1 MTGSL
6 NGWRSR
12 AALLIIGLLGAGWL
26 GWPVWSSFT
35 APGRD
40 ALETETPFLLAA
52 LLGLLGVL
60 TTSIWLD
67 AGRRASIFGPI
78 LLIAGVD
85 VVFRLIMSP
94 GGAGIEPVYALPL
107 LAGAA
112 LGAPAG
118 FLTGAVAALCSSI
131 ALGLVDTPLVGQI
144 LVWGLW
150 GAVGGLLRGLRPA
163 VAWAT
168 AVIVAIP
175 MGLITGLALNIT
187 GWTGERD
194 AVTGGFLPGLPPLD
208 ALQRLTDY
216 TLATSLA
223 FDLTRGVV
231 NALIVL
237 VIGLPVLRALRQVFG
252 ARVTTVSAPTEPP
265 PPVVAP
271 AAVRRR
277 HRSDQLDHLWTSSS
291 TTQETE

>member
-1 MTGSL
+1 MMRIQ
-6 NGWRSR
+6 NGWRSLV
-12 AALLIIGLLGAGWL
+12 ALLVLGLLGAGWL
-26 GWPVWSSFT
+26 GWPIWSSFT

-40 ALETETPFLLAA
+40 ALEAETPYLLAA
-52 LLGLLGVL
+52 VLGLLGVL
-60 TTSIWLD
+60 ATSIWLD
-67 AGRRASIFGPI
+67 AGRRSAVFGPI
-78 LLIAGVD
+78 LLVAFVD
-85 VVFRLIMSP
+85 VVFRLVLSP

-118 FLTGAVAALCSSI
+118 FLTGAVAALASSV

-150 GAVGGLLRGLRPA
+150 GAVGGLLRSLRPVAAWLSAA
-163 VAWAT
+163 V
-168 AVIVAIP
+168 VALP
-175 MGLITGLALNIT
+175 LGLITGLALNIT

-194 AVTGGFLPGLPPLD
+194 ASTGGFLPGLPPLD
-208 ALQRLTDY
+208 ALQRLIDY

-223 FDLTRGVV
+223 FDLTRAVV

-237 VIGLPVLRALRQVFG
+237 VIGLPVLRALRQLSG
-252 ARVTTVSAPTEPP
+252 TRPAAASGPTEPP
-265 PPVVAP
+265 PPAVTP

-277 HRSDQLDHLWTSSS
+277 RRSDRLNDLWTPST
-291 TTQETE
+291 TTQEME